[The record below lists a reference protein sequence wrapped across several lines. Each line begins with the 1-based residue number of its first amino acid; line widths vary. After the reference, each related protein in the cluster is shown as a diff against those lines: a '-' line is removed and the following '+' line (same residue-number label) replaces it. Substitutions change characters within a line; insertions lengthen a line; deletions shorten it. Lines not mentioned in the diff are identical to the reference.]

1 LKQDQIPVFVSSAAR
16 APIKIF
22 SELDSGDVN
31 IHSGAA
37 DFSIHFGPERIFTSR
52 RNPYSHHPG
61 TNIHMPRNPQH
72 SFARVFESGYFS
84 FIPKRGRKEQIIP
97 MTQNYRW
104 RKSSVA
110 IALAAFVLVVQAGL
124 MAQNLGTAP
133 QVNVAVQ
140 GQQGTQPE
148 GTFLNLINWIGN
160 VIAPVGAGGAALM
173 AIGSF
178 AMGRGFGKWV
188 FTAIG
193 LLMVSGVTRLL
204 EYWIAQGTAG
214 VT

>member
-1 LKQDQIPVFVSSAAR
+1 MNLSLLCIPLANPSTSSGVQQDCR
-16 APIKIF
+16 
-22 SELDSGDVN
+22 DSD
-31 IHSGAA
+31 
-37 DFSIHFGPERIFTSR
+37 
-52 RNPYSHHPG
+52 
-61 TNIHMPRNPQH
+61 
-72 SFARVFESGYFS
+72 SFARVLESRYFS

-97 MTQNYRW
+97 MTQTPR
-104 RKSSVA
+104 RQKVMVA
-110 IALAAFVLVVQAGL
+110 VVLSLFILVIQAVV

-160 VIAPVGAGGAALM
+160 VIAPVGAGGAALL

-178 AMGRGFGKWV
+178 AIGRGFAKWV

-204 EYWIAQGTAG
+204 EFWIAQGTAG